1 MYLVIKTG
9 CLTVLTTSWF
19 NFSRQPEMRLQS
31 VCRFFLQTANCK
43 LPTNIYF
50 CCMAEIS
57 ISNKDWPRV
66 KIKLQRKYNH
76 LTDAQL
82 QYTEGQEEA
91 LIGNLEALVNRNR
104 DYVVFT
110 LKKALVNIDNNR
122 L

>member
-1 MYLVIKTG
+1 
-9 CLTVLTTSWF
+9 
-19 NFSRQPEMRLQS
+19 
-31 VCRFFLQTANCK
+31 
-43 LPTNIYF
+43 
-50 CCMAEIS
+50 MAEIS
-57 ISNKDWPRV
+57 ISNQDWNRV

-82 QYTEGQEEA
+82 QYTEGQEDS
-91 LIGNLEALVNRNR
+91 LITRIMELVNRDR